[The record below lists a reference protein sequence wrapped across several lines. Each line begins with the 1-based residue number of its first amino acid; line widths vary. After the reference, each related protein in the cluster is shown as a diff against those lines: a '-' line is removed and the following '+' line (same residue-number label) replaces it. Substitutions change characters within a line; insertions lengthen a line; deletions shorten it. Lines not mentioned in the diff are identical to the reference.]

1 MNKTLLTIII
11 SVTIALGAG
20 LAGGYYFAGTRSSM
34 EQVNGQEDTSAP
46 TASADKEKEV
56 LFYRNPM
63 NPAVT
68 SPVPAKD
75 AMGMDY
81 IAVYADGG
89 AADNGPAGTVTIDPV
104 MEQNIGVRTTTAKE
118 QVLSRTIRAVGRIAY
133 NEEKLYRIHPK
144 VEGWIDELFIK
155 QTGEQVG
162 VDTMLLSIYS
172 PQLVATQ
179 QEYLLALKNAKV
191 LDNSSFPDIREG
203 AIDLVKS
210 SKRRLELLDVPA
222 HQLKDLTEKKVV
234 KKGLHIHSPYSGV
247 VMKIGVREGE
257 FVTPKTELYML
268 ADLSRL
274 WVFVD
279 VYEYE
284 LSWVEKGDIAEMTI
298 AAVPGRTFTG
308 KVTFIYPYMEKK
320 TRTARVRL
328 EFDNKEGLL
337 KPDMFANVVL
347 KSGKHIK
354 SIVVPTEALIRSG
367 SRTQVFIQR
376 AKGKFEP
383 REVTVGIST
392 TGLSQILAG
401 VAVGEEVVVSSQF
414 LIDSE
419 SKLREA
425 TAKMLEAR
433 EAASTA
439 PEDMADMDMDDISFD
454 DATMDEVGK

>member
-11 SVTIALGAG
+11 CVTIALGAG
-20 LAGGYYFAGTRSSM
+20 LAGGYYFAGTRSSTG
-34 EQVNGQEDTSAP
+34 QVVTPSDTSPA
-46 TASADKEKEV
+46 TASAEKEV

-63 NPAVT
+63 NPGVT

-75 AMGMDY
+75 TMGMDY

-104 MEQNIGVRTTTAKE
+104 MEQNIGVRTTIAKE
-118 QVLSRTIRAVGRIAY
+118 QVLSRTVRAVGRIAY

-144 VEGWIDELFIK
+144 VEGWIDELFVK

-162 VDTMLLSIYS
+162 VDTMLLAIYS

-222 HQLKDLTEKKVV
+222 HQLKDLTEKRVV

-268 ADLSRL
+268 ADLSKL

-284 LSWVEKGDIAEMTI
+284 LPWVKKGDIGEMTVV
-298 AAVPGRTFTG
+298 AVPGRTFVG
-308 KVTFIYPYMEKK
+308 NVTFIYPYMEKN

-347 KSGKHIK
+347 KGGKHIK

-376 AKGKFEP
+376 EKGKFEP

-392 TGLSQILAG
+392 AGLSQILSGIAE
-401 VAVGEEVVVSSQF
+401 GEEVVVSSQF

-433 EAASTA
+433 EATSAA

-454 DATMDEVGK
+454 DVAADEVGK

>member
-1 MNKTLLTIII
+1 MNKLTLIF
-11 SVTIALGAG
+11 VTIALAAG
-20 LAGGYYFAGTRSSM
+20 LAGGYYIANTKGVAMPPLPSDLATVGT
-34 EQVNGQEDTSAP
+34 ETAP
-46 TASADKEKEV
+46 QEKEV

-81 IAVYADGG
+81 IAVYADGAG
-89 AADNGPAGTVTIDPV
+89 ASGPAGTVTIDPV
-104 MEQNIGVRTTTAKE
+104 MEQNIGVRTTIAKK
-118 QVLSRTIRAVGRIAY
+118 QILSRTIRAVGRVAY

-144 VEGWIDELFIK
+144 VEGWIEKLFIN
-155 QTGEQVG
+155 QTGELVG

-179 QEYLLALKNAKV
+179 QEYLLALKNAEILK
-191 LDNSSFPDIREG
+191 DSAFKDIREG
-203 AIDLVKS
+203 AIDLVTS
-210 SKRRLELLDVPA
+210 SKTRLELLDVPA
-222 HQLKDLTEKKVV
+222 HQLNDLTNKKVI
-234 KKGLHIHSPYSGV
+234 KKSLHIHSPYNGV
-247 VMKIGVREGE
+247 VMKMGVREGE

-268 ADLSRL
+268 ADLSKL

-284 LSWVEKGDIAEMTI
+284 LPWVEKGDTAEITI
-298 AAVPGRTFTG
+298 AAVPGKTFTG
-308 KVTFIYPYMEKK
+308 KVTFIYPYMEKRS
-320 TRTARVRL
+320 RTARVRL
-328 EFDNKEGLL
+328 EFDNEDGLL

-347 KSGKHIK
+347 KGGKHLE

-367 SRTQVFIQR
+367 SRTQIFIKR
-376 AKGKFEP
+376 DPGKFEP

-392 TGLSQILAG
+392 AGLSQILAG
-401 VAVGEEVVVSSQF
+401 VEVGEEVVVSSQF

-425 TAKMLEAR
+425 TAKMLEQRKA
-433 EAASTA
+433 EAAT
-439 PEDMADMDMDDISFD
+439 PEDMDDMDMDELSFD
-454 DATMDEVGK
+454 DATPEGVTK